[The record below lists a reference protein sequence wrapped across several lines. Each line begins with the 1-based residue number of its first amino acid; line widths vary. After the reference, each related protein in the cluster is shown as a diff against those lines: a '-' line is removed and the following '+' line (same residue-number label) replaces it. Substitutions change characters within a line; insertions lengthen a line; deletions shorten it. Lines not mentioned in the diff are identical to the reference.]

1 MAKEDIACIE
11 SIAKIVS
18 ELDLESIDY
27 DKDGLHIIVTNR
39 SKEAPVQPAVVA
51 SMPVP
56 QVQVAAQPAQV
67 PQAQPLEQ
75 SAAPA
80 TKGETIK
87 SPMVGVLYLS
97 AGPEEPEYV
106 KVGDLVKEGDI
117 LCLIEAMKTFN
128 QIKAPRGGIIREIL
142 VASGS
147 AVEYDE
153 PLFVIE

>member
-1 MAKEDIACIE
+1 MAKEDIDCIE

-39 SKEAPVQPAVVA
+39 SKTAPAPEIIAQPMPVMQPLPAQQPAAPVQNDTPTVA
-51 SMPVP
+51 
-56 QVQVAAQPAQV
+56 
-67 PQAQPLEQ
+67 
-75 SAAPA
+75 
-80 TKGETIK
+80 GETVK

-97 AGPEEPEYV
+97 PSPEEPDYV
-106 KVGDLVKEGDI
+106 KVGDTVKEGDI

-128 QIKAPRGGIIREIL
+128 QIKAPRGGIIKQLL
-142 VASGS
+142 VTSGS